1 MIEVSSQ
8 LESNGNMMT
17 DKIAESSRHRIHPR
31 SERCKIIKLGL
42 DPTTDHPVL
51 A

>member
-1 MIEVSSQ
+1 MVSSQ
-8 LESNGNMMT
+8 LENDGSMMT
-17 DKIAESSRHRIHPR
+17 DKVAKSSRHRIHPR

-42 DPTTDHPVL
+42 DSNTDHPVL